1 MLIKTTFKA
10 QLARSF
16 FELGLSPSKNSYL
29 ICFNESP
36 LKMMKN
42 VVFFFILKSLFLLKI
57 FTFLSLPFGHVEK
70 NGKLGLISKFMASKP
85 G

>member
-10 QLARSF
+10 QFARSF

-42 VVFFFILKSLFLLKI
+42 VFFFILKSLFLLKI
-57 FTFLSLPFGHVEK
+57 FKFLSLPFGHVEK
-70 NGKLGLISKFMASKP
+70 NGKLGLISKFMPSKP